1 MSKYELQQLID
12 EFNKLR
18 ATYSVETK
26 EQLDNMYFINKEV
39 HARLLSMYLTL
50 TYYCR

>member
-39 HARLLSMYLTL
+39 HAII
-50 TYYCR
+50 CQCI